1 MVLSKQG
8 LIGKDPDAGKDR
20 RWEKG
25 VTEDEMVGWHHWL
38 DGHEFGWTPRVGD
51 GQGGLACCSPWG
63 HKESDSTGRLSW
75 TDWNKGYLFR
85 NTRVLANNIPFPLFS
100 GKICIIQERIA
111 RCLWNFT
118 FWKLFCIHSSQYVMK
133 RGKTFLWQ
141 QETILC
147 PKRWFSQ
154 YPSPSLGGQTFV
166 ALSESKSHHVVK

>member
-85 NTRVLANNIPFPLFS
+85 NTRVLANNIPFLLFS

-111 RCLWNFT
+111 RCLWNYFLKTVLYSQFPVCHEKGENIFMAAGDNSLPQEMILSISQSFPRRPNFLST
-118 FWKLFCIHSSQYVMK
+118 FWK
-133 RGKTFLWQ
+133 
-141 QETILC
+141 
-147 PKRWFSQ
+147 
-154 YPSPSLGGQTFV
+154 
-166 ALSESKSHHVVK
+166 